1 MCKVDEE
8 RIKSLES
15 KLETVKDEEFKQS
28 LTNKIQLLKSKNTIN
43 K

>member
-8 RIKSLES
+8 RIKSLEN
-15 KLETVKDEEFKQS
+15 KLTMLKDEEFKQS
-28 LTNKIQLLKSKNTIN
+28 LAIKIELLKGKKTIN